1 MTRRDLLVVALL
13 TIVTC
18 GLYSFYW
25 SYKTTDELKSVTG
38 KELNPGLEL
47 LLSIITCGIFSIYIH
62 YRNAQLV
69 TERMKALSGS
79 YDDKA
84 ALVLG
89 LDVASL
95 FLGVTYLV
103 AMLILQDELNKLANA
118 LSAGGVATVD
128 ANRVGWRPADGAALN
143 AGRHVACAFGRADL
157 RLSLRSPR
165 LGEITLPPWPRSTP
179 SRPARSSP
187 LVEFPTTRS
196 R

>member
-128 ANRVGWRPADGAALN
+128 ANRVG
-143 AGRHVACAFGRADL
+143 
-157 RLSLRSPR
+157 
-165 LGEITLPPWPRSTP
+165 
-179 SRPARSSP
+179 
-187 LVEFPTTRS
+187 
-196 R
+196 